1 MCFLMRRRP
10 PRSTR
15 TDTLFPYTTLFLSKR
30 CQICHEIIDR
40 DDWHRRVVSYHLDM
54 DNPLSTD
61 KAMAWNSTN
70 YKGGSGNFVYTY
82 QSTEVG
88 SVVMRE
94 ESPVLELLSAAT
106 RGVVATPD
114 ADKIGRAHV

>member
-1 MCFLMRRRP
+1 MRISDWSSDVCSSDL
-10 PRSTR
+10 RSEVPVDER
-15 TDTLFPYTTLFLSKR
+15 ACEEGDQRFDEELTDRGKMLYAKR

-70 YKGGSGNFVYTY
+70 YKGGSGNFVDTY

-94 ESPVLELLSAAT
+94 ESPVLELLS
-106 RGVVATPD
+106 
-114 ADKIGRAHV
+114 